1 MPVNNPEGSVRSV
14 ASGEKDLSEREM
26 FRRARFIGEPAP
38 DHKIP
43 EDPMDPVDAKYLIEE
58 ELFLEAIPRG
68 TSPPSSPPGWAR
80 TSRS

>member
-58 ELFLEAIPRG
+58 PSVDG
-68 TSPPSSPPGWAR
+68 WSPPTTSHPMHR
-80 TSRS
+80 T